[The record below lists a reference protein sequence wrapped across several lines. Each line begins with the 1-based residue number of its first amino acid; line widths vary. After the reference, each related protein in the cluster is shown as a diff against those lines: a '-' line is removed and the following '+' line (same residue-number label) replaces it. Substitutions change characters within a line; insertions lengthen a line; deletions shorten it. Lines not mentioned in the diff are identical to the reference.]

1 MRISLNTYFLS
12 LLFLLFS
19 FSGFAQYD
27 IPEVPK
33 KQKAVYDYAEIM
45 KEAQVMQLRKKLES
59 YADSTS
65 TQIVF
70 VSVNS
75 LKGEEIN
82 LLAAEWAHKWK
93 IGQEGKDNGM
103 IILMAKRDQ
112 QISIQNGYGLE
123 PFLTDMNSSAIIN
136 QIILPEFRKANYY
149 EGLDKGTDAI
159 IQLLNG
165 KFDAQ
170 AHQAESGDVRWSF
183 LIFPF
188 IILIV
193 IIIIKSRG
201 KGGGS
206 GGGSGNRRGGPDLF
220 DILVLSSLGRSGG
233 FGGGSF
239 GGSSGG
245 GFGGGGFSGGFGGGG
260 FGGGGASG
268 SW

>member
-1 MRISLNTYFLS
+1 MYINFKSYFFSLIFLFISLS
-12 LLFLLFS
+12 S
-19 FSGFAQYD
+19 FAQYD
-27 IPEVPK
+27 IPEVPE
-33 KQKAVYDYAEIM
+33 KQKSVYDQADILKDTE
-45 KEAQVMQLRKKLES
+45 ETQLRKKLET

-93 IGQEGKDNGM
+93 IGQDGKDNGM
-103 IILMAKRDQ
+103 IILMSEKEH

-136 QIILPEFRKANYY
+136 QIIIPEFKKANYY
-149 EGLDKGTDAI
+149 AGLEKGTDAI

-165 KFDAQ
+165 QFDAQ
-170 AHQAESGDVRWSF
+170 AHQSNTNDVRWGF

-193 IIIIKSRG
+193 IVLLKNRKG
-201 KGGGS
+201 KNNGS
-206 GGGSGNRRGGPDLF
+206 GGSSGNRSSGPDLF
-220 DILVLSSLGRSGG
+220 DILVLSSLGSSGG
-233 FGGGSF
+233 FGGGGL
-239 GGSSGG
+239 GGSSSGG
-245 GFGGGGFSGGFGGGG
+245 GFGGGFGGGG